1 MRYSAKIIDSGKV
14 VLESIALSD
23 INMHLDN
30 FIVIYYIYIG
40 LPYNNVDLCHLRL
53 LNNCVYR
60 LTVVN

>member
-14 VLESIALSD
+14 VLESVALSD

-30 FIVIYYIYIG
+30 FIVIYYTYI
-40 LPYNNVDLCHLRL
+40 PYNNVDLCHFRL